1 MSSFNING
9 PSNNQPLV
17 QSSQNLGRD
26 GGGGG
31 NTGYMNM
38 RNKKGGNDN
47 QKDDDNSV
55 FLEEQAED
63 SFVKQGEIKDKKPK
77 KKFLGAISKFIKGK
91 TLENES
97 EKDSFV
103 KQEDTQI
110 SEDELREEEYEEY
123 KPYQIPLNKPKD
135 ILDDN
140 EYEIAEDDDYYG
152 GIDV

>member
-55 FLEEQAED
+55 FL
-63 SFVKQGEIKDKKPK
+63 
-77 KKFLGAISKFIKGK
+77 
-91 TLENES
+91 
-97 EKDSFV
+97 
-103 KQEDTQI
+103 
-110 SEDELREEEYEEY
+110 
-123 KPYQIPLNKPKD
+123 
-135 ILDDN
+135 
-140 EYEIAEDDDYYG
+140 
-152 GIDV
+152 

>member
-17 QSSQNLGRD
+17 QSSQNLGKD

-55 FLEEQAED
+55 FW
-63 SFVKQGEIKDKKPK
+63 KNRPK
-77 KKFLGAISKFIKGK
+77 
-91 TLENES
+91 
-97 EKDSFV
+97 
-103 KQEDTQI
+103 
-110 SEDELREEEYEEY
+110 
-123 KPYQIPLNKPKD
+123 IPL
-135 ILDDN
+135 LDKVKLKIKSQKEVFGRN
-140 EYEIAEDDDYYG
+140 FEIY
-152 GIDV
+152 

>member
-38 RNKKGGNDN
+38 RKKKGKNEN
-47 QKDDDNSV
+47 REEDNSV
-55 FLEEQAED
+55 FLEEDAED
-63 SFVKQGEIKDKKPK
+63 TFVKTGKKNSKEK
-77 KKFLGAISKFIKGK
+77 KGKFLGVISKLIKNK
-91 TLENES
+91 NTETMSNNDSFEKRDES
-97 EKDSFV
+97 EI
-103 KQEDTQI
+103 QEENT
-110 SEDELREEEYEEY
+110 EEEDYEEY
-123 KPYQIPLNKPKD
+123 ASYEIPVSKTVDP
-135 ILDDN
+135 IEDD
-140 EYEIAEDDDYYG
+140 EYEIAQDDDYYG